1 MFFTKTEA
9 LTHDASR
16 WDRLRWGARV
26 DSHGALRNAE
36 RDLTEMIR
44 ENVQE
49 DNGAKLAHT
58 FGGEVFARLCEDPAT
73 IEGADSWASRAQS
86 IVSDVPE
93 FEALRAA
100 VANDPDM
107 AALATKEI
115 LSAVSKGLPAI
126 LAADKVKEQEQDGQ
140 DGQEQGNPGQPGQG
154 APAPG
159 QGDQDGGDAPQPGPS
174 REEAAMRS
182 VLRRAIGAATQEIT
196 DAREALEGLA
206 PGMGSTPA
214 SHEQEDTTRLTLASM
229 LLNNPAFREVLRR
242 AGKLRRM
249 AASDAKR
256 RAPGVGTMVGL
267 ERGADLGRVL
277 PSELARL
284 SHPTLRLL
292 AFKGIAERSLMQ
304 YKVESHEPQGRG
316 PIVVLVDESGSMA
329 GDSTRWAKAAVIAAI
344 RQGQAEGR
352 SVSVAFFDTEILAAY
367 NLDKDGRAH
376 NLTTSAPVEST
387 GIFGK
392 TQDVIRACL
401 TRGIA
406 GGTDFTAPIS
416 WALDILENG
425 DDRADIILVTDG
437 EANIS
442 EDALARLT
450 EQKERGARLYA
461 LTVGAGNAS
470 ALEGMATEVLALD
483 RIPENEIAD
492 RLARAVPTS
501 P

>member
-9 LTHDASR
+9 LTHEASR

-26 DSHGALRNAE
+26 DAHGALRVAE
-36 RDLTEMIR
+36 KDLTDMIR
-44 ENVQE
+44 ENVQK

-58 FGGEVFARLCEDPAT
+58 FGGEVFARLCEDPAA

-115 LSAVSKGLPAI
+115 LAAVSQGLPAI
-126 LAADKVKEQEQDGQ
+126 LASDKVKEMEREGQ
-140 DGQEQGNPGQPGQG
+140 DGQEQSN
-154 APAPG
+154 PG
-159 QGDQDGGDAPQPGPS
+159 QGDQDGEGDTPQPS
-174 REEAAMRS
+174 RQEAAMRAI
-182 VLRRAIGAATQEIT
+182 LRRAIGKASSQVAE
-196 DAREALEGLA
+196 AREALEGLA

-214 SHEQEDTTRLTLASM
+214 THEQEDTTRLTLAAM
-229 LLNNPAFREVLRR
+229 LLDNPAFREVLRR

-256 RAPGVGTMVGL
+256 RAPGVGTLVGL

-277 PSELARL
+277 PSQLSRL
-284 SHPTLRLL
+284 VHPRLRLL
-292 AFKGIAERSLMQ
+292 VMKDIAERALMQ
-304 YKVESHEPQGRG
+304 YKIEGQEPQGRG
-316 PIVVLVDESGSMA
+316 PIVVLVDESGSMK

-352 SVSVAFFDTEILAAY
+352 AVSVAFFDTQILGAY
-367 NLDKDGRAH
+367 RLDKDGTAH
-376 NLTTSAPVEST
+376 NLTRYAPVEST
-387 GIFGK
+387 GVFGK
-392 TQDVIRACL
+392 TQDVIQACL
-401 TRGIA
+401 TRGTA

-437 EANIS
+437 RANIS

-461 LTVGAGNAS
+461 LTVGVGDVS
-470 ALEGMATEVLALD
+470 ALETMATEVLALD
-483 RIPENEIAD
+483 VIPEDEIAG